1 MSSNGKQWVKVF
13 SVLLLLGT
21 AVIFAAGAA
30 VYSAG
35 TLSVRVHEKK
45 PGGVDLTLPVPVAL
59 IDAGMAFIP
68 DEDLREIDKNV
79 GALKPVIEQFLSGL
93 ERCPDG
99 PFLQTKGQ
107 DGTVSILK
115 RGRKLII
122 DVDSKDASV
131 HLSLPLRSLREVIGK
146 LCRHHRGRV
155 EI

>member
-1 MSSNGKQWVKVF
+1 MSSNGKQWVKIF

-21 AVIFAAGAA
+21 AVIFAAVAA

-35 TLSVRVHEKK
+35 TLSVQVHEKK

-79 GALKPVIEQFLSGL
+79 GALKPVIEQYLSGL

-99 PFLQTKGQ
+99 PFLQA
-107 DGTVSILK
+107 
-115 RGRKLII
+115 
-122 DVDSKDASV
+122 KDASV
-131 HLSLPLRSLREVIGK
+131 HLSLPLKGLREVIGK